1 MAMTCFWQ
9 WYQNQVSN
17 TNISTIL
24 LLGVGWTM
32 WLIAHC
38 KIAET
43 SWWRKCTR
51 GQRSKLTAERW
62 RLEAGGLTVWYSSGV
77 MWCDVFTKF
86 AASLWRTGDLC
97 RDPVPPTTRRN
108 KSNNYQNKLI
118 CSTNL
123 FRTPENNFVYQ
134 ASVRLLSCNFLYHLG
149 F

>member
-9 WYQNQVSN
+9 RFQNKVSN

-32 WLIAHC
+32 WMIAHC

-62 RLEAGGLTVWYSSGV
+62 RLEAWQFGTAVGWGDVMSSPSLQLRCDGRVTCAEIPCHQPAGGL
-77 MWCDVFTKF
+77 
-86 AASLWRTGDLC
+86 
-97 RDPVPPTTRRN
+97 
-108 KSNNYQNKLI
+108 NNYQNKLS

-123 FRTPENNFVYQ
+123 FGTPENDFVYQ
-134 ASVRLLSCNFLYHLG
+134 ASVRLLSCNFFYHLG

>member
-9 WYQNQVSN
+9 RFQNKVSN
-17 TNISTIL
+17 TSISTIL

-32 WLIAHC
+32 WVIAYC

-77 MWCDVFTKF
+77 MWCDVMSSPSLQLRCDGRVTCAAEISCHQPTGRINQITIKTNSFATKIYLEHQKIISF
-86 AASLWRTGDLC
+86 LPG
-97 RDPVPPTTRRN
+97 
-108 KSNNYQNKLI
+108 I
-118 CSTNL
+118 CKVT
-123 FRTPENNFVYQ
+123 FM
-134 ASVRLLSCNFLYHLG
+134 
-149 F
+149 